1 MAYCPGEPFFV
12 SAVTP
17 LKRKFEGICTPCMKG
32 AAWSAAVS
40 PKWKKAGHP
49 LRPARPGAVTG
60 MQLSQFLTQLD
71 LMNYFTMHLS
81 LRDMEEQG
89 QIAGSAHPLGSLL
102 ETTPEGAFT
111 LESFTRRIPG
121 SRRSLIDREAP
132 AWRERFRTEQMT
144 PAEACSGPDGR
155 SGVRLRLLEGAAV
168 LLDVTMLGDDLPDNY
183 LEQRWQYA
191 AQQVYQQVTSAL
203 MEGFSPDAPVPGGDA
218 PALQQAS
225 RAEWLLTLQDD
236 ALPSILLL
244 LTLPDERLARWCLSR
259 WSCAA
264 IPCGR

>member
-1 MAYCPGEPFFV
+1 MERKHIPEPE
-12 SAVTP
+12 SKLTILYALRGLGPVTDTE
-17 LKRKFEGICTPCMKG
+17 L
-32 AAWSAAVS
+32 
-40 PKWKKAGHP
+40 
-49 LRPARPGAVTG
+49 L
-60 MQLSQFLTQLD
+60 QFLVELD

-81 LRDMEEQG
+81 LCDMEEQG

-144 PAEACSGPDGR
+144 LAEACSGPDGR

-168 LLDVTMLGDDLPDNY
+168 LMDVTLLGDDLPENY

-203 MEGFSPDAPVPGGDA
+203 MEGFSPDATVPEGDA
-218 PALQQAS
+218 SALQQAS
-225 RAEWLLTLQDD
+225 RAEWLLTLQDTPEQ
-236 ALPSILLL
+236 PSLLLL

-259 WSCAA
+259 WSVCCHPLRGMIASA
-264 IPCGR
+264 LRSAPV

>member
-1 MAYCPGEPFFV
+1 MERRRIPEMENKLVILYA
-12 SAVTP
+12 
-17 LKRKFEGICTPCMKG
+17 
-32 AAWSAAVS
+32 
-40 PKWKKAGHP
+40 
-49 LRPARPGAVTG
+49 LRALGPVTG

-81 LRDMEEQG
+81 LQGMEEQG
-89 QIAGSAHPLGSLL
+89 QIAGRAHPLGSLL
-102 ETTPEGAFT
+102 ETTPEGIFT
-111 LESFTRRIPG
+111 LESFTPRTPR

-144 PAEACSGPDGR
+144 PAEACTAPDGQ

-168 LLDVTMLGDDLPDNY
+168 LLDVTLTGDDLPDNY
-183 LEQRWQYA
+183 LEQRWQHA

-203 MEGFSPDAPVPGGDA
+203 MEGFTPDGPVPEGSA

-236 ALPSILLL
+236 AVHPSILLL

-259 WSCAA
+259 WSVCCHPLRSMIAA
-264 IPCGR
+264 ALRNAPV

>member
-1 MAYCPGEPFFV
+1 MERRRIPEMENKLVILYA
-12 SAVTP
+12 
-17 LKRKFEGICTPCMKG
+17 
-32 AAWSAAVS
+32 
-40 PKWKKAGHP
+40 
-49 LRPARPGAVTG
+49 LRALGPVTG

-81 LRDMEEQG
+81 LCDMEEQG

-144 PAEACSGPDGR
+144 PAEACTAPDGR

-168 LLDVTMLGDDLPDNY
+168 LMDVTLTGDDLPDNY

-203 MEGFSPDAPVPGGDA
+203 MEGFSPDAPVPVGDA

-225 RAEWLLTLQDD
+225 RAEWLLTLQDE
-236 ALPSILLL
+236 AEQPSILLL

-259 WSCAA
+259 WSVCCHPLRGMIASA
-264 IPCGR
+264 LKSAPV